1 MNYQRLNVMDV
12 VKNVMTT
19 TFNVMKNV
27 TSQQI
32 RGLRAKLQMLWTRK
46 VKPKLNVS
54 DNMTD
59 VSARLS

>member
-32 RGLRAKLQMLWTRK
+32 RGFQTKLQMLQM
-46 VKPKLNVS
+46 L
-54 DNMTD
+54 
-59 VSARLS
+59 